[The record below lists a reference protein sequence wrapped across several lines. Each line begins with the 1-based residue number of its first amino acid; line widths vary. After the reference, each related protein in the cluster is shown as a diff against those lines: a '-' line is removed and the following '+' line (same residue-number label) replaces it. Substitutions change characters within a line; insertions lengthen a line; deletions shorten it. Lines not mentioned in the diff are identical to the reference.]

1 MTAPMMAKSPKRTT
15 VHKASARRKKS
26 VPAGQT
32 IRFDFD
38 SNGAQSAFVDVLD
51 ESTRDQ
57 SDLIAA
63 AIQQSW
69 DALDDE

>member
-1 MTAPMMAKSPKRTT
+1 MKSDSMAKSPKRKP
-15 VHKASARRKKS
+15 VRKASARRKKR
-26 VPAGQT
+26 VAAGQT

-38 SNGAQSAFVDVLD
+38 SHGAQAAYVDVLD

>member
-1 MTAPMMAKSPKRTT
+1 MTSETMAKSSKRKT
-15 VHKASARRKKS
+15 VRKASARRKKRAA
-26 VPAGQT
+26 AGQT

-38 SNGAQSAFVDVLD
+38 SHGANAAYVDVVD

-69 DALDDE
+69 DALDED

>member
-1 MTAPMMAKSPKRTT
+1 MTSEMVAKLSKKPVR
-15 VHKASARRKKS
+15 KASARRKKAS
-26 VPAGQT
+26 PPGQT

-38 SNGAQSAFVDVLD
+38 SHGAQAAYVDVLD

-63 AIQQSW
+63 AIRQSW
-69 DALDDE
+69 DELDDG

>member
-1 MTAPMMAKSPKRTT
+1 MAAETMSKTPKRKP
-15 VHKASARRKKS
+15 VRKASARRKKR
-26 VPAGQT
+26 PATAQT

-38 SNGAQSAFVDVLD
+38 SHGAQAAFVDVVD

-69 DALDDE
+69 DQLDE

>member
-1 MTAPMMAKSPKRTT
+1 MTSETMAKSSKKPVR
-15 VHKASARRKKS
+15 KASARRKKAP
-26 VPAGQT
+26 PAGQT

-38 SNGAQSAFVDVLD
+38 SHGAQAAYVDVLD

-69 DALDDE
+69 DELDDEE